1 MVAKEYF
8 DCFAAT
14 NFLVLVLVIISG
26 GIGIVAQ
33 WKPNVRNV
41 RNLFLTAISEGR
53 KIVWLRR
60 HNSVRGCFKHHKL

>member
-41 RNLFLTAISEGR
+41 RS
-53 KIVWLRR
+53 LR
-60 HNSVRGCFKHHKL
+60 